1 MSAVTTETNSLS
13 YTLLIRL
20 PSIHITKNVRL
31 PYHFINLLN
40 KPITDNSFF
49 DLFNVVVYSY
59 LTIYYALEDAFV
71 SLILWRGAS
80 IIFLPKPSLRT
91 RSIKWVNVNVPLHS
105 LVAFIAVVNLV
116 ENPDL
121 LPSFFFASIG
131 W

>member
-1 MSAVTTETNSLS
+1 M
-13 YTLLIRL
+13 
-20 PSIHITKNVRL
+20 
-31 PYHFINLLN
+31 
-40 KPITDNSFF
+40 
-49 DLFNVVVYSY
+49 YSY

-80 IIFLPKPSLRT
+80 VIVLPKPSVRT
-91 RSIKWVNVNVPLHS
+91 RSIKWVNVYVPLHS
-105 LVAFIAVVNLV
+105 LVAFVAVVNLV